1 MAEGVNLPH
10 IRLNRLNIQIK
21 WKNIQIIPE
30 GKGRWNE
37 KERWLENEKLDQKWV
52 KSIKNRIYIR
62 GEFTSKNAFH
72 FTNDDFPL

>member
-37 KERWLENEKLDQKWV
+37 KERWLENEKLDQKMG
-52 KSIKNRIYIR
+52 KMHK
-62 GEFTSKNAFH
+62 E
-72 FTNDDFPL
+72 